1 MKFRYKYYGKNS
13 MGDRVIRPVIPIK
26 VINNDQ
32 VVRYEALVDSGADRS
47 IFHSEVADA
56 LGIRMTAG
64 EASGFM
70 GATGGKAR
78 MYIHPIQIEV
88 GGLRF
93 DTKVAFA
100 DVLGLK
106 GAPGL
111 AGQVGFFNLF
121 VVKFDYQKGV
131 VEIKEKSLQRRI

>member
-1 MKFRYKYYGKNS
+1 MKFRYKYVGK
-13 MGDRVIRPVIPIK
+13 GRQGERVIRPIIPIK
-26 VINNDQ
+26 LINGDQ
-32 VVRYEALVDSGADRS
+32 VVRYEVLVDSGADTS

-64 EASGFM
+64 ESSECM

-88 GGLRF
+88 GGWRF

-111 AGQVGFFNLF
+111 AGQVGCFNLF
-121 VVKFDYQKGV
+121 TVNLI
-131 VEIKEKSLQRRI
+131 IKRRCWR

>member
-1 MKFRYKYYGKNS
+1 MKFRYKYYGRNEK
-13 MGDRVIRPVIPIK
+13 GERLIRPVIPIK
-26 VINNDQ
+26 LINGDQ
-32 VVRYEALVDSGADRS
+32 VVRYEVLVDSGADNS
-47 IFHSEVADA
+47 IFHSEVAYA

-64 EASGFM
+64 ESSSFM
-70 GATGGKAR
+70 GATGGRAR

-88 GGLRF
+88 GGSRF

-121 VVKFDYQKGV
+121 TVKFEYQKEV
-131 VEIKEKSLQRRI
+131 LEIKEKS

>member
-1 MKFRYKYYGKNS
+1 M
-13 MGDRVIRPVIPIK
+13 IPIK
-26 VINNDQ
+26 LISGDQ
-32 VVRYEALVDSGADRS
+32 VVRYEVLVDSGADNS

-64 EASGFM
+64 ELDDFM

-78 MYIHPIQIEV
+78 MYIHPVQIEV
-88 GGLRF
+88 GGWCF

-106 GAPGL
+106 GMPGL
-111 AGQVGFFNLF
+111 AGQIGFFDLF
-121 VVKFDYQKGV
+121 TVKFDYQKEV
-131 VEIKEKSLQRRI
+131 LEIKEKS

>member
-1 MKFRYKYYGKNS
+1 M
-13 MGDRVIRPVIPIK
+13 
-26 VINNDQ
+26 
-32 VVRYEALVDSGADRS
+32 VRYEVLVDSGADNS

-64 EASGFM
+64 ESSSFM

-88 GGLRF
+88 GGWRF

-100 DVLGLK
+100 DVLGLR

-111 AGQVGFFNLF
+111 AGQVGFFSLF
-121 VVKFDYQKGV
+121 VVKFDYQKEV
-131 VEIKEKSLQRRI
+131 VEIKEKS